1 MKITKTTTDQYD
13 SVTYSQLMWLGQLRK
28 LWKFGVSR
36 SSESVFG
43 HVPQATMRLTLI
55 LTLLTLILR
64 LHKALS
70 MSYCTKSGIAS
81 YNGNFKI
88 ILVMRAGQREQK
100 QNA

>member
-1 MKITKTTTDQYD
+1 MKISKITTDQYD
-13 SVTYSQLMWLGQLRK
+13 RVNVTYSLMWLGQLRK
-28 LWKFGVSR
+28 FWKFGVSR

-43 HVPQATMRLTLI
+43 HVPQATMRLMLI

-81 YNGNFKI
+81 YNGK
-88 ILVMRAGQREQK
+88 
-100 QNA
+100 NA